1 MQQIPNA
8 DLKEFLSGNSKTKA
22 AFAKKIGRSFQEI
35 GFLALRGHFLEDKL
49 QDDLY
54 KEIHSFFK
62 LSNKIKSSYEIKGG
76 GGQRGYTGFGKE
88 HAAGRSIGDL
98 K

>member
-35 GFLALRGHFLEDKL
+35 GFF
-49 QDDLY
+49 
-54 KEIHSFFK
+54 SFKRPLFRR
-62 LSNKIKSSYEIKGG
+62 
-76 GGQRGYTGFGKE
+76 QTTR
-88 HAAGRSIGDL
+88 
-98 K
+98 

>member
-22 AFAKKIGRSFQEI
+22 AFTKKIGTSFQEI
-35 GFLALRGHFLEDKL
+35 GFLALRGHLLEDKL
-49 QDDLY
+49 QDELY

-62 LSNKIKSSYEIKGG
+62 LSNKIKS
-76 GGQRGYTGFGKE
+76 
-88 HAAGRSIGDL
+88 
-98 K
+98 